1 MDKPRK
7 KYFAFRFSSIP
18 SVFLLLWELP
28 QRGKVS
34 NLPGQLKKYILDYQ
48 KKKKIEEILGDFDNA
63 GVFVW
68 FLGQKKNLNLPKSK
82 RVVTHAKKLFCI
94 TKKLLYLIYI
104 ITLIISF
111 FLKKKP
117 L

>member
-18 SVFLLLWELP
+18 SVFLPLWELP

-34 NLPGQLKKYILDYQ
+34 NLPGQLNKYILDYQ

-68 FLGQKKNLNLPKSK
+68 FLGLKKYLNLPKSK

-104 ITLIISF
+104 ITLIIIF
-111 FLKKKP
+111 FKKKP

>member
-18 SVFLLLWELP
+18 SVFLPLWELP

-34 NLPGQLKKYILDYQ
+34 NLPGQLNKYILDYQ

-68 FLGQKKNLNLPKSK
+68 FLGLKKYLNLPKSK
-82 RVVTHAKKLFCI
+82 RVVTHAKNLFCI
-94 TKKLLYLIYI
+94 TKKLLYLISI

-111 FLKKKP
+111 F
-117 L
+117 